1 MRGKRFVTA
10 GAAPAPDNGRLLDEA
25 IAAGKFPASRRA
37 HYAAMLDRDPA
48 RTRAL
53 IAVMAA
59 VPEAGLS
66 PAAAGRP
73 EGAGPEGY
81 PAHWLGATLRQPRAV
96 ITHGHD

>member
-1 MRGKRFVTA
+1 MRGKRLV
-10 GAAPAPDNGRLLDEA
+10 AAAPDNSRLLDEA
-25 IAAGKFPASRRA
+25 IAAGKFPASRRP

-59 VPEAGLS
+59 VPEAGL
-66 PAAAGRP
+66 PRAAGKP

-81 PAHWLGATLRQPRAV
+81 PAHWLGAAPRQPRAV

>member
-1 MRGKRFVTA
+1 MRGSRFV
-10 GAAPAPDNGRLLDEA
+10 AAAVPDNIRLLDEA

-37 HYAAMLDRDPA
+37 HYAAMLDAAPA

-59 VPEAGLS
+59 VPETGLT
-66 PAAAGRP
+66 AAAGKAK
-73 EGAGPEGY
+73 GAGPEGY
-81 PAHWLGATLRQPRAV
+81 PAHWLGATRRQGRAV